1 MSTEVK
7 KEGETK
13 DNTHKKKELEDKIA
27 KISVKGTEES
37 LKCFEELKRLN
48 KTLNETES
56 VEDVSKIYKTIFP
69 KFDDQQFTKIR
80 NAVLKSREIKG
91 GVTTPYDEAMSDEG
105 PGSVYIFDIQKMLP
119 GFKYEPLIQ
128 EINRLISINKRYIM
142 VKVLSNTNSTLNLE
156 IHSIIEGVDE
166 KVYSILVLKNEL
178 DKTFDS
184 TDKTLGTS
192 LKELIDKSICNSGKD
207 QKIRSKLFRKFLAQ
221 DDWIPEI
228 SGISPHLD
236 GGFRWFTGE
245 NSTLKIPDFKQNETG
260 VVFESGG
267 KFYVYWGKEKNNIIR
282 IGAASLTTGTVG
294 ATVGFATGGAGWLIP
309 LAFGAAGPMV
319 VESVGR
325 VVPKTIEAAKT
336 KLKKENF
343 SGGGDDNINLGK
355 FYEVTSVQTK
365 EGELKEMSMEIKNA
379 LDTAEYKNCTLK
391 IQDINKE
398 EFDQAKAQEI
408 LLDYQTAFFE
418 LDNSLLP
425 DGISNVFCFVDEFIL
440 DPTIGSSFQG
450 FSQKWKETK
459 KAAIKRNPGW
469 SETLTKL
476 SSLSQESIQ
485 GTINN
490 LTDEI
495 KKTVTLQNKKGKV
508 AVGALGIAEALYPG
522 VSSGVGQY
530 LLTAISS
537 HPVLAGIALAAVVA
551 AKHFKPGEPDDY
563 LTMYMGT
570 ELAPQLQIFERKRLT
585 AKTGTTGD
593 LGLTYTKFVTEV
605 LVPKAKGYLTGSEL
619 ISLITNDN
627 VLKSVT
633 VVDNFKKFETEL
645 TLKGGS
651 LNLDTLL
658 GQKLDARIDSEI
670 SKLEA
675 KAEQIQIQIGQLEG
689 DKVLKQANALEQQA
703 RSIKGEIKA
712 KKDEKEKFSKTLD
725 TTKEEIT
732 TVVIKYLNGGYGS
745 KGGGPVDEKD
755 KDEVIQTLTEL
766 LKSREIAEKISENIL
781 KIIHFR
787 IEITKLVEQLKNIN
801 SELEE
806 VSPKELSKLEQV
818 SKGTHPMIY
827 AKFVKTFGSEKGDK
841 MFSKVFSSTIKRT
854 MSAEEN
860 LATLFDE
867 NRRADLE
874 RVLVDENSITRAKLQ
889 ELCNS
894 YKEELAKKAE
904 KKKKVAEEKKARE
917 DKLKGKK
924 ALQTSTTSQG
934 EDIDVSG
941 ITSSI
946 SGLATSAYDKLTGLT
961 GLVKDEKDKMSKDT
975 LTPDLKT
982 GDLQLKEVK
991 SEKRTYKPG
1000 DHKPEDLTTITRKEL
1015 DELRESEE
1023 TLRKQLE
1030 MDRAIIRQYKQN
1042 IEHDISEHY
1051 KVLKMKEEQL
1061 LQKSDYVLREQQKI
1075 VAYYMG
1081 VLQNRESIIMEQERL
1096 LEIKRKREL
1105 EEIEELRASIQRKLI
1120 KELEKEKK
1128 MMLKHHSKQMRKQKS
1143 LLQEE
1148 LNEYT
1153 GDNLYL
1159 TRLASKTKSDKGS
1172 LKKNG
1177 GMIIQKS
1184 FMNTFVY

>member
-13 DNTHKKKELEDKIA
+13 DNTQKKKELEDKIA
-27 KISVKGTEES
+27 KVSVKGTEES

-48 KTLNETES
+48 KTLNGIES
-56 VEDVSKIYKTIFP
+56 VKDITKIYKTIFP
-69 KFDDQQFTKIR
+69 KFDDHSFTKIR
-80 NAVLKSREIKG
+80 NAVMNEGKIKG
-91 GVTTPYDEAMSDEG
+91 GAEQEIQEFIQGETGLIFKSGGNYYVYLEIKKGDKGPMLDIISKSKLRVKKVIEKSELVTNDSVHEFMRGGAPTAAGVIANAIKDDAVAVAEVVGEAGMFLARPVTSPLKAAANKMETAAEAADQILKAPKTVLTDEQEALKNAKKRITSINIGVLRD
-105 PGSVYIFDIQKMLP
+105 LP
-119 GFKYEPLIQ
+119 GF
-128 EINRLISINKRYIM
+128 
-142 VKVLSNTNSTLNLE
+142 
-156 IHSIIEGVDE
+156 
-166 KVYSILVLKNEL
+166 
-178 DKTFDS
+178 
-184 TDKTLGTS
+184 
-192 LKELIDKSICNSGKD
+192 
-207 QKIRSKLFRKFLAQ
+207 
-221 DDWIPEI
+221 
-228 SGISPHLD
+228 
-236 GGFRWFTGE
+236 
-245 NSTLKIPDFKQNETG
+245 TLKLEDI
-260 VVFESGG
+260 ES
-267 KFYVYWGKEKNNIIR
+267 
-282 IGAASLTTGTVG
+282 AL
-294 ATVGFATGGAGWLIP
+294 
-309 LAFGAAGPMV
+309 
-319 VESVGR
+319 
-325 VVPKTIEAAKT
+325 T
-336 KLKKENF
+336 KLKKTEKSIRAYTSTEAESIKKEIQKINKKL
-343 SGGGDDNINLGK
+343 INLEVQLNGA
-355 FYEVTSVQTK
+355 FYEVVSVKNDLSSEMPIESVDLKTLQEKFTLKIK
-365 EGELKEMSMEIKNA
+365 EPEEITREEAVQLLLEYQKA
-379 LDTAEYKNCTLK
+379 ILDEYKNPT
-391 IQDINKE
+391 E
-398 EFDQAKAQEI
+398 EH
-408 LLDYQTAFFE
+408 
-418 LDNSLLP
+418 
-425 DGISNVFCFVDEFIL
+425 
-440 DPTIGSSFQG
+440 
-450 FSQKWKETK
+450 
-459 KAAIKRNPGW
+459 
-469 SETLTKL
+469 LTKL
-476 SSLSQESIQ
+476 YSIGNKIVEEIEKNPVLQ
-485 GTINN
+485 NSDLHKNFVKNWKEKEKETAEKNPKILADTREKMSAFAVN
-490 LTDEI
+490 LDQAIIDKTGVDI
-495 KKTVTLQNKKGKV
+495 KNKKG
-508 AVGALGIAEALYPG
+508 ALGLGTMGVGIGIAEALYPG

-530 LLTAISS
+530 LLAAISS
-537 HPVLAGIALAAVVA
+537 HPVLATIVVAAVVA

-570 ELAPQLQIFERKRLT
+570 ELAPQLQIIERKRLT

-593 LGLTYTKFVTEV
+593 LGLTYTKFVTDV
-605 LVPKAKGYLTGSEL
+605 LVPKAKGYLTGPGL
-619 ISLITNDN
+619 ISLITGTKINEG
-627 VLKSVT
+627 VT
-633 VVDNFKKFETEL
+633 VGDNFKKFEKEL

-658 GQKLDARIDSEI
+658 GQTLDASIDSEI
-670 SKLEA
+670 SKYEA
-675 KAEQIQIQIGQLEG
+675 KRKQIEAQISQIDNADG
-689 DKVLKQANALEQQA
+689 KSKKQIDALEQQNND
-703 RSIKGEIKA
+703 IKGEIKA
-712 KKDEKEKFSKTLD
+712 KKDEKEKFSKTLE
-725 TTKEEIT
+725 TIKEEIT
-732 TVVIKYLNGGYGS
+732 KVVIKYLNGEYGS

-766 LKSREIAEKISENIL
+766 FKSGEIAEKISENIL
-781 KIIHFR
+781 NIIYSRVKISNEVID
-787 IEITKLVEQLKNIN
+787 ELKNIN
-801 SELEE
+801 TELEE

-818 SKGTHPMIY
+818 SKGTHPIIY

-867 NRRADLE
+867 NRKADLE

-904 KKKKVAEEKKARE
+904 KKKKAAEEKKARE

-924 ALQTSTTSQG
+924 ASQTSTTSQE

-941 ITSSI
+941 VTSSI

-961 GLVKDEKDKMSKDT
+961 GMVKDEKDKMSKDT

-982 GDLQLKEVK
+982 PDLQLKEVK
-991 SEKRTYKPG
+991 SERRSYKPG

-1081 VLQNRESIIMEQERL
+1081 VLQNRESIILEQERL
-1096 LEIKRKREL
+1096 LEMKRKREL
-1105 EEIEELRASIQRKLI
+1105 EEIEELRAKIQHKLI

-1128 MMLKHHSKQMRKQKS
+1128 MMVKHHSKQMRKQRS

-1148 LNEYT
+1148 LKEYT

-1159 TRLASKTKSDKGS
+1159 TRLASNTKSDKGS
-1172 LKKNG
+1172 LKKNR